1 MLQGRATDGSPSSD
15 LRGLDAVEA
24 AARLARDGPNAIDV
38 VRPATA
44 RAVVAVLTEP
54 MLLLLAAAAA
64 LYAGIGD
71 WLDASAMIVSV
82 AFVVLLN
89 LYQSLRSERALDAL
103 RELTAP
109 KARVIRDGRT
119 GLVPASTLVAG
130 DLLVVTQGDRIAADA
145 RLREGSSLDVDES
158 LLTGEALPV
167 RKGADAPV
175 LHAGT
180 FVVQGDGVAD
190 VIATGPR
197 TEFGRLGRSLATVQ
211 RAQSPLRQQIARLV
225 KVFAPLSLAGATVL
239 ASVAMLRG
247 AEWRD
252 ALLAGLTL
260 AIATVPE
267 EFPVILSVMFAL
279 GGWRLARANAL
290 VQRPDAIETLGCMG
304 VLCTDKT
311 GTLTENRM
319 RVERVLAPDGGFRH
333 RAADDATRGAI
344 LDAAA
349 RACPATAIDPMD
361 IAILEAAG
369 PPAAGHPSDRFYPFS
384 NALHATAAGASDG
397 TGQRLWAKGAP
408 EAIAGLCALEPG
420 QRALLEEDIGRLA
433 ASGMRLLGVAR
444 SDVLQPSYPDDLA
457 DVRFH
462 WCGLV
467 ALADP
472 LRADVPAAVR
482 RARDAGVRV
491 VLVTGDHPATARAI
505 AAQAGI
511 PEEGGVLSGQ
521 DIASAG
527 AAELLEHSRT
537 CNVYARVRPA
547 DKLKLVQC
555 LVRAGHVVGMIG
567 DGINDAPAL
576 AAAHVGIAMGKRGSD
591 VARHAASVVL
601 ADDRF
606 ATVIDAIERGRAIYA
621 NLVRAVQY
629 VAAVHVPIAGA
640 ALLPVLLG
648 LPPLLLP
655 VHVALLELLVDP
667 ASTLVFERW
676 EGDPASM
683 RQAPRPLRT
692 PLVTLALAR
701 DALGLGLAALVGAA
715 VAYALLVGSDMHPA
729 SLFPY
734 AFLAM
739 VGGNLGALAVSAWP
753 ASGGLRAFAPIVVA
767 VIAASLLVTLGS
779 AMDLPSRLLHLGDLE
794 PRPALV
800 AAGVPAV
807 SVLATGL
814 LTRRGAGHRL
824 LTWVNKRR
832 RHRA

>member
-1 MLQGRATDGSPSSD
+1 MSQGHATDGSPFSD
-15 LRGLDAVEA
+15 LRGLDAAEA

-71 WLDASAMIVSV
+71 WLDASAMIASV

-109 KARVIRDGRT
+109 KARVIRDGRPQ
-119 GLVPASTLVAG
+119 LVPASTLVAG

-145 RLREGSSLDVDES
+145 RLREGSSLEVDES

-167 RKGADAPV
+167 RKGADAPL

-190 VIATGPR
+190 VVATGLR
-197 TEFGRLGRSLATVQ
+197 TEFGRLGRSLATVE
-211 RAQSPLRQQIARLV
+211 RAPSPLRQQIARLV

-239 ASVAMLRG
+239 TGVAMMRG
-247 AEWRD
+247 TEWRD

-290 VQRPDAIETLGCMG
+290 VQRPDAIETLGCMS

-319 RVERVLAPDGGFRH
+319 RVERVLAPDVGFH
-333 RAADDATRGAI
+333 HGVADDATRDVI
-344 LDAAA
+344 LDSAA

-361 IAILEAAG
+361 IAVLDAAG
-369 PPAAGHPSDRFYPFS
+369 PAASGHRPDRFYPFS
-384 NALHATAAGASDG
+384 NALHATAAGASDAVG
-397 TGQRLWAKGAP
+397 RRLWVKGAP
-408 EAIAGLCALEPG
+408 EAIAGLCTLDAD
-420 QRALLEEDIGRLA
+420 QRVSLEEDVGSLA
-433 ASGMRLLGVAR
+433 ALGMRVLGVAR
-444 SDVLQPSYPDDLA
+444 SDVLQSAYPDDLR

-491 VLVTGDHPATARAI
+491 LLVTGDHPATARAI

-511 PEEGGVLSGQ
+511 PEAGGVLSGQ

-527 AAELLEHSRT
+527 TAELLERSRT

-555 LVRAGHVVGMIG
+555 LVRAGHVVGMTG

-576 AAAHVGIAMGKRGSD
+576 AAAHVGIAMGRRGSD

-606 ATVIDAIERGRAIYA
+606 ATIVDAIERGRAIYA

-648 LPPLLLP
+648 LPPVLLP

-667 ASTLVFERW
+667 ASTLVFERRG
-676 EGDPASM
+676 GDPASM
-683 RQAPRPLRT
+683 RRAPRPLRA
-692 PLVTLALAR
+692 PLVTVALAR
-701 DALGLGLAALVGAA
+701 AALALGLAALAGAA
-715 VAYALLVGSDMHPA
+715 VAYGLLVRGGVDPA
-729 SLFPY
+729 SLFAY

-753 ASGGLRAFAPIVVA
+753 ASGGVRAFGPIAVA
-767 VIAASLLVTLGS
+767 VVAASLLVTLG
-779 AMDLPSRLLHLGDLE
+779 AATDLPSRLLHLGDLI
-794 PRPALV
+794 PHHALV
-800 AAGVPAV
+800 AAGLPALA
-807 SVLATGL
+807 VLATGL
-814 LTRRGAGHRL
+814 VIRRRAGHRL
-824 LTWVNKRR
+824 LTWINKHPRR
-832 RHRA
+832 RA